1 MELGLSSRNGTG
13 LANGPATGDRL
24 NGVDAPK
31 DGAPS
36 ALAQSLSMINLEPPM
51 KRMMEPLVRELCSAA
66 CAGRAPGTPGGLRAR
81 GLVRDA
87 LRDAGLDPI
96 EQRIASSAGANL
108 LATIKGDVDRWVLVA
123 AHYDH
128 LGGDARRFF
137 PGADDNAAAVA
148 ILVEV
153 ARGLAKKRA
162 DGRGVIIAA
171 FDAEEPPYF
180 LTGEMGSTWFT
191 KRASEIGVALDR
203 IDLMV
208 CMDLVGHALGPD
220 GLPDDVRS
228 SLFALGAERSAGT
241 SAIVDDLARSES
253 GLVVRR
259 ADAEI
264 IPPLSDYD
272 AFWKREIPFL
282 FLTAGRSARYH
293 TPEDTPEHLA
303 WPKIEATARWLERL
317 VRRACAREDVVRF
330 LPEARDDAS
339 TLRSFV
345 DLVAPLVHVSPLAK
359 DALDRAQALLERCDR
374 EGRLP
379 SALASEPSALVLGL
393 ESALA

>member
-1 MELGLSSRNGTG
+1 MHPNAKTL
-13 LANGPATGDRL
+13 
-24 NGVDAPK
+24 VD
-31 DGAPS
+31 
-36 ALAQSLSMINLEPPM
+36 
-51 KRMMEPLVRELCSAA
+51 ELCSPA

-81 GLVRDA
+81 ALVRDA
-87 LRDAGLDPI
+87 LRETGLDPI
-96 EQRIASSAGANL
+96 EQRIASSTGANL
-108 LATIKGDVDRWVLVA
+108 LATMKGDVDRWVLVA

-128 LGGDARRFF
+128 LGGNARHFF

-180 LTGEMGSTWFT
+180 LTGQMGSTWFT
-191 KRASEIGVALDR
+191 KHSNEIGVPLDR

-208 CMDLVGHALGPD
+208 CMDLVGHALGPQ

-241 SAIVDDLARSES
+241 SAIVDDLAKSEA

-303 WPKIEATARWLERL
+303 WPKIEATARWLEQF
-317 VRRACAREDVVRF
+317 VRRACARAEPTVRF
-330 LPEARDDAS
+330 LPSARDDAS
-339 TLRSFV
+339 TLRSFI
-345 DLVAPLVHVSPLAK
+345 DLVAPLVDVSPLAK
-359 DALDRAQALLERCDR
+359 DALDRARSLLEQCDR